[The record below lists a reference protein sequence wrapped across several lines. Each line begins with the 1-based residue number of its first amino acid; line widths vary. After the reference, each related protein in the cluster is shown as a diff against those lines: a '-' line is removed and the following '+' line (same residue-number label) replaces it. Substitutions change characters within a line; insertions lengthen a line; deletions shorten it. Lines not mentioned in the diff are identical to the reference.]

1 MNNSIDVLPQFT
13 VDNVIFGY
21 DTNQLKILL
30 VKHGKGASV
39 GEWGLPGDWLQAN
52 ETLEAAAE
60 RILFNRTSIKDIPLN
75 QMHTFS
81 EINRYPGK
89 RIITTAYYT
98 VINVN
103 TQQIAASEDELDAA
117 WFDLT
122 NLPDLI
128 FDHGEIL
135 QTGLERFRHQVRH
148 QPIGMNL
155 LPEKFTF
162 FQLQQLYESILD
174 QKFDKPNFRRK
185 MLSQNYLIN
194 CEEQYKAGKHRTA
207 TLYRFDPEAYK
218 ALTTQGFSFNL

>member
-1 MNNSIDVLPQFT
+1 MNEPIDVLPQFT

-21 DTNQLKILL
+21 DTDQLKILL
-30 VKHGKGASV
+30 VKHGEGASV
-39 GEWGLPGDWLQAN
+39 GEWGLPGDWLKSN

-81 EINRYPGK
+81 AIDRYPGK

-98 VINVN
+98 VINVKS
-103 TQQIAASEDELDAA
+103 QKIAASDDELDAG
-117 WFDLT
+117 WF
-122 NLPDLI
+122 NIKELPNLI
-128 FDHGEIL
+128 FDHGDIL
-135 QTGLERFRHQVRH
+135 QTGLEKFRHQVRH
-148 QPIGMNL
+148 QPIGINL

-162 FQLQQLYESILD
+162 FQLQQLYETILD

-185 MLSQNYLIN
+185 MLSQNYLVN

-207 TLYRFDPEAYK
+207 TLYRFDSDCYRE
-218 ALTTQGFSFNL
+218 LINQGFSFNL